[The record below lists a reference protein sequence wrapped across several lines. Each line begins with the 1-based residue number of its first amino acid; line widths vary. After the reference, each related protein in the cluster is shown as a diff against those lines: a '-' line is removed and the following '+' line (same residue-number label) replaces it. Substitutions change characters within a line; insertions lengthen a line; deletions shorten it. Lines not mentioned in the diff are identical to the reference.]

1 MSKFY
6 IRILLAGVLA
16 FGFVAC
22 SSSGSDDGGGG
33 PATVQIPDKPG
44 MTVKGIVKD
53 DAGAGIAGVVVSD
66 GLEVTATDA
75 RGIYY
80 LESDLARRNFI
91 FVSVPA
97 GYEIPASQGCPRF
110 YRKVDR
116 KQAVNRADFTLTRRK
131 APADR
136 HSLIVMADIQLAADN
151 TSVSSYLDYVVP
163 DVLKTVQGLS
173 TEVYG
178 VSLGDLVWNDMSLFP
193 KYRQGLETLGFT
205 TFNLPGNHDHD
216 PALLTDSLALQ
227 SYERYFGP
235 ANYSANVGKIHY
247 VFLDNILFDH
257 APTAEEEYTVG
268 LTDEICQWLEADLS
282 HVPAGSTLVVSSHCP
297 ILYHTKNT
305 TARNHRN
312 FQRFLDA
319 IGPYKVH
326 AFGGHKH
333 YHDIY
338 RYDDGQKVMHCV
350 ARTPGDLFINGDVNC
365 DGTPRGYVVVD
376 VDGDQ
381 LTWYYK
387 SVGGKRDM
395 QMHLYAPGR
404 TNSAYVY
411 ANVWGYDARWSA
423 VEWIPASGG
432 QAVAM
437 ERTQRTDPY
446 YEEVL
451 ATGVRGGTPTNTW
464 HMFRIDPGSG
474 ERGGKVRVTDCFG
487 QTYESSVS
495 W

>member
-1 MSKFY
+1 M
-6 IRILLAGVLA
+6 RLLSVCLAALVLA
-16 FGFVAC
+16 AC
-22 SSSGSDDGGGG
+22 SSSEGGGN
-33 PATVQIPDKPG
+33 
-44 MTVKGIVKD
+44 
-53 DAGAGIAGVVVSD
+53 GIAGVVVSD
-66 GLEVTATDA
+66 GLEVTATDE

-80 LESDLARRNFI
+80 LASDLARRNFV

-97 GYEIPASQGCPRF
+97 DCEIPATQGCPRF
-110 YRKVDR
+110 YRKIDR

-131 APADR
+131 TPSDR

-151 TSVSSYLDYVVP
+151 TSVDSYLGHVVP
-163 DVLKTVQGLS
+163 DVLKTVQGLP

-205 TFNLPGNHDHD
+205 TFSLPGNHDHD
-216 PALLTDSLALQ
+216 PAELTDSLALQ

-235 ANYSANVGKIHY
+235 ANYSVNIGKIHY
-247 VFLDNILFDH
+247 LFLDNILFDH
-257 APTAEEEYTVG
+257 APTAGEEYTIG
-268 LTDEICQWLEADLS
+268 LTDEICRWIEADLRY
-282 HVPAGSTLVVSSHCP
+282 VPAGSTLVVSSHCP

-305 TARNHRN
+305 AARNHRN

-319 IGPYKVH
+319 ISPYKVH

-338 RYDDGQKVMHCV
+338 RYDDGRKVMHCI

-365 DGTPRGYVVVD
+365 DGTPRGYAVVE
-376 VDGDQ
+376 VDGER
-381 LTWYYK
+381 LSWYYK
-387 SVGGKRDM
+387 PAGGKRDM
-395 QMHLYAPGR
+395 QMRLYAPGR
-404 TNSAYVY
+404 THSDCVY
-411 ANVWGYDARWSA
+411 ANVWGYDTAWSA

-464 HMFRIDPGSG
+464 HMFRVDPGS
-474 ERGGKVRVTDCFG
+474 ERGGMVRVTDSFG
-487 QTYESSVS
+487 HTYESSVS

>member
-80 LESDLARRNFI
+80 LESDLVRRNFI

-151 TSVSSYLDYVVP
+151 ASVSSYLDYVVP

-395 QMHLYAPGR
+395 QMRLYAPGR

-437 ERTQRTDPY
+437 ERTQRADPY

-464 HMFRIDPGSG
+464 HMFRVDPGSG

>member
-151 TSVSSYLDYVVP
+151 ASVSSYLDYVVP
-163 DVLKTVQGLS
+163 DVLKTVQGVS

-235 ANYSANVGKIHY
+235 ANYSANVGEIHY

-395 QMHLYAPGR
+395 QMRLYAPGR

-411 ANVWGYDARWSA
+411 ANVWGYD
-423 VEWIPASGG
+423 INY
-432 QAVAM
+432 
-437 ERTQRTDPY
+437 T
-446 YEEVL
+446 
-451 ATGVRGGTPTNTW
+451 
-464 HMFRIDPGSG
+464 I
-474 ERGGKVRVTDCFG
+474 
-487 QTYESSVS
+487 
-495 W
+495 